1 MKTHNKTKASLLAA
15 LLAIFSFNTTHA
27 ATLGVESASN
37 YSPGA
42 LANGTT
48 GTIGTWY
55 VSTDAGGA
63 SVTIADSS
71 QGGRTSIGSSA
82 FFLQPGVTGWN
93 QFSNAWFVFNDGS
106 LLTGQTVSVNANY
119 LWNGGVRGVQ
129 FQTAGGATSLFRFE
143 QRWGDNIQF
152 KGTGLL
158 DTDVVTTAMNAY
170 QRALTYTVEQV
181 TSTSVYV
188 TASLL
193 GDSTSLYT
201 QTISVPSEIT
211 QIQFYAG
218 DIQTSSTDQPNFGMF
233 VNDITVTGIPE
244 PSTGGLLVVGSGLL
258 MLTRLWRRNTA

>member
-1 MKTHNKTKASLLAA
+1 MKTTNKTKASLLAA

-55 VSTDAGGA
+55 VSNDAGGA

-82 FFLQPGVTGWN
+82 FFLQPGVAAWN
-93 QFSNAWFVFNDGS
+93 QFSNAWFALDGGS

-129 FQTAGGATSLFRFE
+129 FQTAGGTSLFRFE

-158 DTDVVTTAMNAY
+158 DTDVVTSAINAY
-170 QRALTYTVEQV
+170 QRALTYTVEAL
-181 TSTSVYV
+181 SPTSVYV

-193 GDSTSLYT
+193 GDSTPLFS
-201 QTISVPSEIT
+201 QTVTVPSEIA

-218 DIQTSSTDQPNFGMF
+218 DIQTSSADQPNFGMF
-233 VNDITVTGIPE
+233 VNDITVIPE
-244 PSTGGLLVVGSGLL
+244 PSTGSLLVLGAGALFA
-258 MLTRLWRRNTA
+258 TRLLKRKQA

>member
-1 MKTHNKTKASLLAA
+1 MKTHNKTKASLLAV

-93 QFSNAWFVFNDGS
+93 QFSNAWFVFNEGS

-119 LWNGGVRGVQ
+119 LWNSGVRGVQ
-129 FQTAGGATSLFRFE
+129 FQTAGGTSLFRFE

-158 DTDVVTTAMNAY
+158 DTDVVTSAMNAY
-170 QRALTYTVEQV
+170 QRALTYTVEAL
-181 TSTSVYV
+181 SPTSVYV

-193 GDSTSLYT
+193 GDSTPLFS
-201 QTISVPSEIT
+201 QTVTVPSEIT

-218 DIQTSSTDQPNFGMF
+218 DIQTSSADQPNFGMF
-233 VNDITVTGIPE
+233 VNDITVIPE
-244 PSTGGLLVVGSGLL
+244 PTTGSLLVLGAGLLI
-258 MLTRLWRRNTA
+258 MTRIMSRKLA